1 MSLIDVEDVSFTYRT
16 QPDEAALT
24 DVSVSVEQGEFIGIT
39 GPSDA
44 GKTTLCRL
52 FPGYIPNFFDGE
64 LTGTVTVDG
73 TDIRETSIGDMSSQV
88 GLVFEN
94 PFDQLTGASMTV
106 LEEVAFGL
114 ENMGLPRGEIID
126 RVHESL
132 ETVGIEDLIGR
143 NPQELS
149 GGQSQRLAIASI
161 LAMQPDILVLDEPTS
176 QLDPKGTEEV
186 FEVVAQMD
194 QEGYT
199 VILVSQDLE
208 RLAPHLDR
216 LWVFE
221 DGQLQLDGPP
231 QEVLTS
237 DDPALDSVTIPEVVE
252 IGSRLRSSGLVDGD
266 TPVPLS
272 LGNTVEEL
280 RPHITP
286 QQRANGGAETATTAS
301 ATTTGTNDAEIE
313 IDDIHFY
320 YNDEIHALRGISLT
334 LQSGCICMIGQNGA
348 GKTTFAKHLNGL
360 LEPDEGRVVVNG
372 MDTQD
377 HTVAELAHE
386 VGFSFQN
393 PDDQLF
399 HSNVREEVQYG
410 PRNLGYDEE
419 TIERLTDEAMDELDL
434 TAVAEK
440 NPYDLGL
447 PRRKRVAVAS
457 VLAMDTP
464 IVVLDEPTGGQDA
477 PGNQLLGAVVED
489 LVAAGKLVI
498 VITHDV
504 SFARDHADRVIALGQ
519 GEVLLDGDPRTVF
532 SEEATLAETMVEPPK
547 VTRIGNRLE
556 LPETVLTID
565 ELFAHVG

>member
-1 MSLIDVEDVSFTYRT
+1 MSLIDIENVSFTYRT
-16 QPDEAALT
+16 QPDEAALSNVT
-24 DVSVSVEQGEFIGIT
+24 VSVERGEFIGVT

-52 FPGYIPNFFDGE
+52 FPGYIPHFFDGE
-64 LTGTVTVDG
+64 LTGEITVDG
-73 TDIRETSIGDMSSQV
+73 TDIRETSIGDMSSEV

-94 PFDQLTGASMTV
+94 PFDQLTGSSMTV

-114 ENMGLPRGEIID
+114 ENMGLPREEIID

-161 LAMQPDILVLDEPTS
+161 LAMRPEILILDEPTS

-221 DGQLQLDGPP
+221 DGSLRLNGPP
-231 QEVLTS
+231 QDVLTS
-237 DDPALDSVTIPEVVE
+237 DDPTLDSVPIPEVVQ
-252 IGSRLRSSGLVDGD
+252 IGSRLRSEGFIDAD

-272 LGNTVEEL
+272 LPDTVEEL
-280 RPHITP
+280 RPHVASK
-286 QQRANGGAETATTAS
+286 QRANGGTETETAAPTP
-301 ATTTGTNDAEIE
+301 TGTNDAGIEIE
-313 IDDIHFY
+313 DVHFY

-334 LQSGCICMIGQNGA
+334 LQSGCVCMIGQNGA

-360 LEPDEGRVVVNG
+360 LEPDEGRVLVNG

-419 TIERLTDEAMDELDL
+419 TIDRLTDEAMEELDL
-434 TAVAEK
+434 TAVADK

-464 IVVLDEPTGGQDA
+464 IVVLDEPTGGQDG

-519 GEVLLDGDPRTVF
+519 GEVLLDGNPRTVF

-547 VTRIGNRLE
+547 VTRIGNRLD

-565 ELFAHVG
+565 ELFAHIG